1 MVNGIGECGKERAN
15 ASQLYR
21 SSKTH
26 CCSDYC
32 IILRDCNNNYYLY
45 QLLILCHRPTNNSR
59 FHYLVL
65 SIKRGLFELYADC
78 FSKKLCKTSRLNCF

>member
-1 MVNGIGECGKERAN
+1 MVNGIGECNRERAN

-32 IILRDCNNNYYLY
+32 IRLRDHSNNYYLY
-45 QLLILCHRPTNNSR
+45 QLLILCHRPTDNSR
-59 FHYLVL
+59 FHYSVL
-65 SIKRGLFELYADC
+65 KEDYLNLMLIVKIKNDVKRHV
-78 FSKKLCKTSRLNCF
+78 